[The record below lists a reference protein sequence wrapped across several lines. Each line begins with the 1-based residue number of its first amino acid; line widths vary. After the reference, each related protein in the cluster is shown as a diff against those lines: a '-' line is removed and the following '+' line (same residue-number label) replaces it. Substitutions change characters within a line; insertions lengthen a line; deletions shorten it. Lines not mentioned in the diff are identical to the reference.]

1 MMVVAKG
8 SLRPGQRASSAV
20 PQRMTD
26 TMTTWLTFGGEG
38 TQGLALLNA
47 IADGVIAISFFAI
60 PAALIFVQR
69 RRSDRS
75 AGEMALMTLFVL
87 FLFVVG
93 LAHLTAMIGVWTPT
107 PGLQAVVKAAGALLA
122 LTAAI
127 VTWKL
132 VPQLLR
138 LPSRDRLQAEVAA
151 HLRTF
156 EELKEARHQL
166 EDRVER
172 RTRELDQAKQ
182 RFEIALRGSPI
193 SVFSQDKDMRYTWA
207 HNAPA
212 GLTPELLMGKTDEEV
227 LPPEAARVITAA
239 KRKAMETGAAQEL
252 ETNFELSGRKRSFYL
267 LIEALRDE
275 QGEVLGTTSVAVD
288 ISERKANE
296 DQLRLLLREL
306 THRSKNLLAVIH
318 AIARQTAARTS
329 SVKDFLDRFSARLV
343 AIGSSHDLLIADN
356 WHGASLRMLIEQ
368 QLGEHADRF
377 GEQIAIEGEDVM
389 LKPEAVQ
396 NLGLALHELATNA
409 QKYGSLSNPRGQ
421 VRIQWQF
428 CDEASKL
435 KLIWQERGGPPV
447 TPPERSGFGRAMI
460 ETVVGKALEGDVRL
474 SFPPKG
480 VRCEIV
486 IPSAQVTSRG

>member
-1 MMVVAKG
+1 
-8 SLRPGQRASSAV
+8 
-20 PQRMTD
+20 MTD
-26 TMTTWLTFGGEG
+26 TMTNWLTFGGEG

-93 LAHLTAMIGVWTPT
+93 LAHLIAMIGVWTPT

-252 ETNFELSGRKRSFYL
+252 ETNFELFGRKRSFYL
-267 LIEALRDE
+267 LIEALQDE
-275 QGEVLGTTSVAVD
+275 QSEVLGTTSVAVD

>member
-1 MMVVAKG
+1 
-8 SLRPGQRASSAV
+8 
-20 PQRMTD
+20 MTS
-26 TMTTWLTFGGEG
+26 WLTFGPEG
-38 TQGLALLNA
+38 PGGLVLLNA
-47 IADGVIAISFFAI
+47 VADGVIAAAFFAI
-60 PAALIFVQR
+60 PAALIFIQ

-75 AGEMALMTLFVL
+75 PGEMALITLFAL

-93 LAHLTAMIGVWTPT
+93 LAHLASLVGVWVPA
-107 PGLQAVVKAAGALLA
+107 PGLEGLLKAAGALLA

-127 VTWKL
+127 VIWKL

-156 EELKEARHQL
+156 EELKDARQQL
-166 EDRVER
+166 EDRVEA
-172 RTRELDQAKQ
+172 RTKELAEAKQ

-193 SVFSQDKDMRYTWA
+193 SVFSQDKDMRYTWG
-207 HNAPA
+207 HNTPA
-212 GLTPELLMGKTDEEV
+212 GLSPEFLQGKTDEEV
-227 LPPEAARVITAA
+227 LPPEAARVIMAA
-239 KRKAMETGAAQEL
+239 KRKAMATGESQEL
-252 ETNFELSGRKRSFYL
+252 ETNFELFGRKRSFYL

-275 QGEVLGTTSVAVD
+275 QDAVLGTTSVAVD
-288 ISERKANE
+288 LSERKANE

-306 THRSKNLLAVIH
+306 THRCKNMLAVIH
-318 AIARQTAARTS
+318 AIARQTASRTR
-329 SVKDFLDRFSARLV
+329 SVEDFLDRFSARLV
-343 AIGSSHDLLIADN
+343 AIGASHDLLIADN
-356 WHGASLRMLIEQ
+356 WEGASLRMLVEQ

-409 QKYGSLSNPRGQ
+409 QKYGSLSDPHGE

-428 CDEASKL
+428 CEEASKL

-447 TPPERSGFGRAMI
+447 TPPVRSGFGRAMI
-460 ETVVGKALEGDVRL
+460 ETVVGKALEGNVSL

-480 VRCEIV
+480 VRCVIV

>member
-1 MMVVAKG
+1 
-8 SLRPGQRASSAV
+8 
-20 PQRMTD
+20 MTS
-26 TMTTWLTFGGEG
+26 WLTFGPEG
-38 TQGLALLNA
+38 PGGFVLLNA
-47 IADGVIAISFFAI
+47 VADGVIAAAFFAI
-60 PAALIFVQR
+60 PAALIFIQ

-75 AGEMALMTLFVL
+75 PGEMALITLFAL

-93 LAHLTAMIGVWTPT
+93 LAHLASLVGVWVPA
-107 PGLQAVVKAAGALLA
+107 PGLEGLLKAAGALLA

-127 VTWKL
+127 VIWKL

-156 EELKEARHQL
+156 EELKDARQQL
-166 EDRVER
+166 EDRVEA
-172 RTRELDQAKQ
+172 RTKELAEAKQ

-193 SVFSQDKDMRYTWA
+193 SVFSQDKDMRYTWG
-207 HNAPA
+207 HNTPA
-212 GLTPELLMGKTDEEV
+212 GLSPEFLQGKTDEEV
-227 LPPEAARVITAA
+227 LPPEAARVIMAA
-239 KRKAMETGAAQEL
+239 KRKAMATGESQEL
-252 ETNFELSGRKRSFYL
+252 ETNFELFGRKRSFYL

-275 QGEVLGTTSVAVD
+275 QDAVLGTTSVAVD
-288 ISERKANE
+288 LSERKANE

-306 THRSKNLLAVIH
+306 THRCKNMLAVIH
-318 AIARQTAARTS
+318 AIARQTASRTR
-329 SVKDFLDRFSARLV
+329 SVEDFLDRFSARLV
-343 AIGSSHDLLIADN
+343 AIGASHDLLIADN
-356 WHGASLRMLIEQ
+356 WEGASLRMLVEQ

-409 QKYGSLSNPRGQ
+409 QKYGSLSDPHGE

-428 CDEASKL
+428 CEEASKL

-447 TPPERSGFGRAMI
+447 TPPVRSGFGRAMI
-460 ETVVGKALEGDVRL
+460 ETVVGKALEGNVSL

-480 VRCEIV
+480 VRCVIV